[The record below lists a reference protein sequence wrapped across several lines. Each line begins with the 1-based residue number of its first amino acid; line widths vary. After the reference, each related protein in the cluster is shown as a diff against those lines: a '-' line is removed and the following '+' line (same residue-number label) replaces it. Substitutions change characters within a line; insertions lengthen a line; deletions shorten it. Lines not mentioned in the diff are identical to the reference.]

1 MREGPRIRPEVSLQ
15 RIEMRLV
22 VDDSTSRRFQKRC
35 RVASD
40 GVLVGYCW
48 IYAVDA
54 RASIAGGGA
63 SSCAASR
70 PFSKYN
76 TRDVSL
82 GRL

>member
-1 MREGPRIRPEVSLQ
+1 MHEGSCIRPKMLVQ
-15 RIEMRLV
+15 HRNKTCGGRLDV
-22 VDDSTSRRFQKRC
+22 RRLTKALPP
-35 RVASD
+35 ASD
-40 GVLVGYCW
+40 RTHVGYCW

-76 TRDVSL
+76 TRGML
-82 GRL
+82 LARL